1 MRIMVRV
8 VSALVLL
15 CFAVSAQEAPK
26 PAPASG
32 STAEF
37 KIPPEAAKLPNP
49 VKPTPSSL
57 AQGKK
62 SYGYDCAVC
71 HGKDGDGKG
80 DLAGDMN
87 LKLADY
93 REPAALKD
101 YHRRGVVLHHQE
113 WKRPDDGRRRPRQI
127 RGNLEFGE
135 LYPLA
140 CKKGW
145 GCPAEAS
152 GIIEHQTRGDFSR
165 SLRSANAQT
174 LNDVSH
180 VRGRNIVERVL
191 ILLLQ
196 ALAQIFRAQC
206 NWLRD
211 RSNFGLRALETPQIP
226 GAPAPAPRLFHPRR
240 ICSPSCRHG
249 AWRFRSSSAKTGTGK
264 RNRSPST
271 AHRTRR

>member
-101 YHRRGVVLHHQE
+101 FT
-113 WKRPDDGRRRPRQI
+113 D
-127 RGNLEFGE
+127 GE
-135 LYPLA
+135 LFYIIKNGKGQMTGEGDRAKSEEIWNLVNYIRSLA
-140 CKKGW
+140 KKG
-145 GCPAEAS
+145 GAAPPK
-152 GIIEHQTRGDFSR
+152 
-165 SLRSANAQT
+165 
-174 LNDVSH
+174 
-180 VRGRNIVERVL
+180 
-191 ILLLQ
+191 
-196 ALAQIFRAQC
+196 
-206 NWLRD
+206 
-211 RSNFGLRALETPQIP
+211 TP
-226 GAPAPAPRLFHPRR
+226 G
-240 ICSPSCRHG
+240 S
-249 AWRFRSSSAKTGTGK
+249 
-264 RNRSPST
+264 
-271 AHRTRR
+271 